1 MLTNR
6 ARRGV
11 RKLFILFVL
20 TVPLLVVPPGSR
32 GQQDDPECEM
42 VCQEA
47 LSECLLACEWCG
59 NGWRIMC
66 QQNYQACSQ
75 GCDSE

>member
-20 TVPLLVVPPGSR
+20 AVPLMITPGSM
-32 GQQDDPECEM
+32 GKQDDPLECEM
-42 VCQEA
+42 ACQDA
-47 LSECLLACEWCG
+47 LQECILACPWCG
-59 NGWRIMC
+59 TGWRIWC